1 MAKLTTK
8 FVQSFNCPSDKKVM
22 AVYDELGLMLRASY
36 PSQKKLWI
44 YSFRWEGKGT
54 TISIGSYPEISLA
67 KARLERDR
75 LRTIL
80 KSGANP
86 KVTKDLEKAQVMS
99 DQSHTIK
106 SLYALATNERIND
119 PIKPWTPK
127 HTKGVKHSFKLL
139 KELHNIPIAQLTKLK
154 LREVLVRITLD
165 TGGASGQNCKK
176 LMSIIY
182 SYAESSGIVPSNLV
196 KFFAKDRVLRKPRAE
211 DTNKLAFI
219 PLENL
224 GVTYYHLRNSK
235 ASLAVKTLIMI
246 GSYTALR
253 VGSFIDLKWADY
265 DDLKSVFIIPKEK
278 IKNRKAITS
287 PLPNQARELLAELK
301 KIQMT
306 FQGNRWST
314 DMYIF
319 SETGDK
325 PINTESGRI
334 HLQRVL
340 KKHDLPKAVFHGFR
354 SVAQILWTQKGFKE
368 VYINLQLDH
377 SVISGSNVI
386 ERYMGEIAFI
396 EERAE
401 MIQYLANHI
410 EHEVKKYQA
419 NLT

>member
-8 FVQSFNCPSDKKVM
+8 FIQNAICPPETRMKTY
-22 AVYDELGLMLRASY
+22 YDELGLQFRIMRATQTKSWLFQY
-36 PSQKKLWI
+36 
-44 YSFRWEGKGT
+44 RWEGKFT
-54 TISIGSYPEISLA
+54 QLSIGSYPQMTLA
-67 KARLERDR
+67 KARAERDR
-75 LRTIL
+75 LNAIYR
-80 KSGANP
+80 KGMNP
-86 KVTKDLEKAQVMS
+86 KVIKDLEKAQVMS

-119 PIKPWTPK
+119 PMKPWTPK
-127 HTKGVKHSFKLL
+127 HTKGVAHSFKLL
-139 KELHNIPIAQLTKLK
+139 KELHNIPIAQLTKGK
-154 LREVLVRITLD
+154 LRETLVKITLD
-165 TGGASGQNCKK
+165 TGGASGQNAKK

-182 SYAESSGIVPSNLV
+182 SYAESNGIVPSNLV
-196 KFFAKDRVLRKPRAE
+196 KHFAKDRVLRKPRAE

-219 PLENL
+219 PLENI
-224 GVTYYHLRNSK
+224 GVTYHHIRNSK
-235 ASLAVKTLIMI
+235 ASLSVKALIMI

-253 VGSFIDLKWADY
+253 VGSFIDLKWSDY

-287 PLPNQARELLAELK
+287 PLPNQARDLLAELK
-301 KIQMT
+301 KVQMT

-325 PINTESGRI
+325 PINAESGRI

-340 KKHDLPKAVFHGFR
+340 KKHNLPPAVFHGFR

-396 EERAE
+396 DERAE
-401 MIQYLANHI
+401 MIQYLATHI
-410 EHEVKKYQA
+410 DKEVKKYQA